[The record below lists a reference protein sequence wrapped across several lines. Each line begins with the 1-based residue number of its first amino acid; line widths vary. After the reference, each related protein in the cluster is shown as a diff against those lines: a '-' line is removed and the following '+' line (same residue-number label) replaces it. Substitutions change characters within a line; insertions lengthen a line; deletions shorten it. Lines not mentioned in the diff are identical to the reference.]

1 MKHIIENKE
10 ISSQLIIDETL
21 CENTKI
27 EILSGNDYAYHYLTP
42 KELKN
47 LIGALLHV
55 QAKKRK
61 EAAEFDNLSNK
72 F

>member
-1 MKHIIENKE
+1 MKHIIENKDLTT
-10 ISSQLIIDETL
+10 QLIVDETL

-27 EILSGNDYAYHYLTP
+27 KIVSGEDSAYHYLTP

-47 LIGALLHV
+47 FIGALLHV

-61 EAAEFDNLSNK
+61 EYSNFERLSNT

>member
-1 MKHIIENKE
+1 MKHIIENKDL
-10 ISSQLIIDETL
+10 SSQLIIDETL

-27 EILSGNDYAYHYLTP
+27 EIISGDVSTYHYLTP
-42 KELKN
+42 KELKSF
-47 LIGALLHV
+47 IGVLLHV

-61 EAAEFDNLSNK
+61 EGSAFDKLSNS